1 MSLGNSTPSGDDN
14 KSSYQR
20 DTSTLKDLDTGN
32 VTIMKAE
39 EVGRTEGK
47 RVNAN
52 DDDDYVLLRTIGE
65 HVKKSRRGN
74 GGFN

>member
-1 MSLGNSTPSGDDN
+1 
-14 KSSYQR
+14 
-20 DTSTLKDLDTGN
+20 
-32 VTIMKAE
+32 MKAE

-65 HVKKSRRGN
+65 HVKKSVAVMAVLIEIWRCFGFF
-74 GGFN
+74 GGIFDFRVHIFCA

>member
-1 MSLGNSTPSGDDN
+1 
-14 KSSYQR
+14 
-20 DTSTLKDLDTGN
+20 
-32 VTIMKAE
+32 MKAE

-74 GGFN
+74 VGFN

>member
-1 MSLGNSTPSGDDN
+1 
-14 KSSYQR
+14 
-20 DTSTLKDLDTGN
+20 
-32 VTIMKAE
+32 MKAE